1 MDTMNAM
8 GFRSTRENSSD
19 IVVASNATEAYEKA
33 EEEHAFDAVTSLFI
47 NLTIIGCLILAYYV
61 KKFRIY
67 YLPES
72 SGALIVGMILGG
84 IARLST
90 DKLQLFEFVSDEKRK
105 RIDSFIQSLQVSLEI
120 IVFIHS
126 HNFKLSCIHSH
137 NS

>member
-1 MDTMNAM
+1 MMDSMNAM
-8 GFRSTRENSSD
+8 GFRFTKENSTA
-19 IVVASNATEAYEKA
+19 VVAVSNATEAYEKA

-47 NLTIIGCLILAYYV
+47 NLSIIGCLILAYYV

-105 RIDSFIQSLQVSLEI
+105 RKDSLQVSLES
-120 IVFIHS
+120 IVHAFVPSHS
-126 HNFKLSCIHSH
+126 S
-137 NS
+137 

>member
-1 MDTMNAM
+1 MMDTLNAM
-8 GFRSTRENSSD
+8 SFRFIKEDPSA
-19 IVVASNATEAYEKA
+19 VVAVSNATEAYEEA

-47 NLTIIGCLILAYYV
+47 NLTIIGCLMIAYFV

-90 DKLQLFEFVSDEKRK
+90 DKLQLFEFVSDEKRSK
-105 RIDSFIQSLQVSLEI
+105 RKDSFIQLLLVSLES
-120 IVFIHS
+120 FFHS
-126 HNFKLSCIHSH
+126 FSLLTTRN
-137 NS
+137 

>member
-1 MDTMNAM
+1 MMDTLNAT
-8 GFRSTRENSSD
+8 GFRFTKENSSA

-47 NLTIIGCLILAYYV
+47 NLTIIGCLIFAYCV

-84 IARLST
+84 VARLST
-90 DKLQLFEFVSDEKRK
+90 DKLQLFEFVSDEKCKRK
-105 RIDSFIQSLQVSLEI
+105 YSFNQSLQMPSESI
-120 IVFIHS
+120 HRSFILTTQH
-126 HNFKLSCIHSH
+126 
-137 NS
+137 